1 MTSRGPQR
9 REPVEVLDG
18 DGRASASATC
28 FFSQWADEA
37 SGEQRW
43 RGFLSL
49 IEPPGAVSPGPLTLR
64 FESGVETAV
73 QVRAVDAERG
83 REQATFVGVG
93 SPPPRLA

>member
-1 MTSRGPQR
+1 VTSRGPQR

-18 DGRASASATC
+18 EGRAVACATC

-49 IEPPGAVSPGPLTLR
+49 IEPPGAVTAGPLTLR
-64 FESGVETAV
+64 FESGVEAEV
-73 QVRAVDAERG
+73 QVRSVGTERG
-83 REQATFVGVG
+83 REQAAFVGVG
-93 SPPPRLA
+93 PPPEPE

>member
-18 DGRASASATC
+18 EGRAIAIATC

-49 IEPPGAVSPGPLTLR
+49 IEPPGAVTPGPLTLR
-64 FESGVETAV
+64 LESGVEATV
-73 QVRAVDAERG
+73 QVRAVGTERG

-93 SPPPRLA
+93 PPPPGPA